1 MKQVKSMPKNDKINR
16 FVRVAVI
23 STIISMSPFVILSEG
38 MPYKSKIS
46 AEVARK
52 PDLPPSDVQKNAV
65 SQKSSTDAGDI
76 PNNEDPAKTET
87 ALKGAPQNEVP
98 QKSQPMRIRL
108 KQSEI
113 PDVDPKEPALTLS
126 DCYELALK
134 QSETIAI
141 DAEVIKETEA
151 HFLEAMGTLLPHV
164 SFLSTDNQ
172 EEKKTSGGGGS
183 GLQSLTPSKSSQ
195 RQFVFTQKLFSGFKE
210 FAAIAGSRSERG
222 QRENEKKRAEQL
234 LLVDVAGAF
243 YLVME
248 ERDDIRTLQR
258 IKGILMSRIKDLRQ
272 REALGRSR
280 TSEVVNAKAQ
290 LFAVEAEIEL
300 VKSQESVA
308 RDLLEFLVG
317 KPVGELS
324 NSSDHFPALN
334 GEDYY
339 VSKAEHRFD
348 VNATRCAWEL
358 AEKNIIV
365 ATSGFLPSVSAQ
377 ANYYTQ
383 RTGFDKDVN
392 WDAALTVNVPVFE
405 GTETLG
411 QVKEAMAQA
420 RVSELTYMRTKRL
433 ATQEIRD
440 SFTQFKNSVSQYR
453 ALKKALNAA
462 EANYYLQKQ
471 DYQYSL
477 VNNLDVLQ
485 AIQTMQD
492 TRRNYIHTLY
502 QTKRLY
508 WRLLASVDEATLEKT
523 RDAF

>member
-1 MKQVKSMPKNDKINR
+1 MFKNTKIKKLVK
-16 FVRVAVI
+16 VAFI
-23 STIISMSPFVILSEG
+23 LTIISISPFVILSEG
-38 MPYKSKIS
+38 VSDRSKIS
-46 AEVARK
+46 AEVAQK
-52 PDLPPSDVQKNAV
+52 PDPAPDSVQKSAIPQRSNAG
-65 SQKSSTDAGDI
+65 SGGIQ
-76 PNNEDPAKTET
+76 NNEDAGKAEPAIKD
-87 ALKGAPQNEVP
+87 AAQNEAP
-98 QKSQPMRIRL
+98 KKSQPMRISL
-108 KQSEI
+108 KRSEI
-113 PDVDPKEPALTLS
+113 LDIDPEEPTLTFS

-151 HFLEAMGTLLPHV
+151 HFLEAMGTLMPHV
-164 SFLSTDNQ
+164 SFLSTDTQ
-172 EEKKTSGGGGS
+172 EEKKTSGGGGG
-183 GLQSLTPSKSSQ
+183 GLQSLTPSKSST
-195 RQFVFTQKLFSGFKE
+195 RQFVFTQTLFSGFKE

-222 QRENEKKRAEQL
+222 QRENEKKHAEEL
-234 LLVDVAGAF
+234 LLVDVSGAF

-248 ERDDIRTLQR
+248 ERDDITTLQR
-258 IKGILMSRIKDLRQ
+258 IKAILMSRIRDLRQ
-272 REALGRSR
+272 RESLGRSR

-317 KPVGELS
+317 KTVGELS
-324 NSSDHFPALN
+324 DSSDRFPALN
-334 GEDYY
+334 GKDYY
-339 VSKAEHRFD
+339 VSKADHRFD
-348 VNATRCAWEL
+348 VNATRYAWEL
-358 AEKNIIV
+358 AEKNIII
-365 ATSGFLPSVSAQ
+365 ATSGFLPSVNAQ

-383 RTGFDKDVN
+383 RTGFDKDIN
-392 WDAALTVNVPVFE
+392 WDAMLTVDVPVFE

-411 QVKEAMAQA
+411 QVKAAMAQA
-420 RVSELTYMRTKRL
+420 REAELTYMRTKRL
-433 ATQEIRD
+433 ARQEIRD

-492 TRRNYIHTLY
+492 TRRNFIHTLY

-508 WRLLASVDEATLEKT
+508 WRLLASVDEATPEKT
-523 RDAF
+523 HDTF